1 MLIQPVVTDVYNED
15 SYLEFALQS
24 TRDYYDAMI
33 DLVHEDLRIFKEE
46 DYEDY
51 LDDDLTKESR
61 LDKVKKILNKLWEQ
75 ICLYFKKFRNW
86 MVLKCTQFE
95 KQLKMAS
102 PIIDEY
108 YTKVKLKGYPNICR
122 RTELGQRFSEIYSII
137 YTTQAEINQDSFDY
151 DKSAQEVIDKLN
163 RGYSLKEDSPK
174 EILEDWLDKVVL
186 GKSVVVELERKDISY
201 DNVKYYMK
209 QCVNIIENFTKMR
222 SITERRY
229 YTEQEAKGI
238 HKLLTLDIS
247 IVDILFRGLI
257 YWYSFIFEYVLE
269 CIKLYKKDHPQEIKE
284 EE

>member
-1 MLIQPVVTDVYNED
+1 MLIQPVITDVYNED

-24 TRDYYDAMI
+24 TRDYYDNMVSLI
-33 DLVHEDLRIFKEE
+33 HEELRIFKE
-46 DYEDY
+46 DDEDY

-61 LDKVKKILNKLWEQ
+61 LDKVKKILKKLWEQ

-86 MVLKCTQFE
+86 MVLKCTKFE
-95 KQLKMAS
+95 KQLKMVS

-122 RTELGQRFSEIYSII
+122 RSELAQRFSEIYSIV
-137 YTTQAEINQDSFDY
+137 YTTQTSLNQDSFDY

-163 RGYSLKEDSPK
+163 KGYSLKEDSPK

-209 QCVNIIENFTKMR
+209 QCVNIIENFTKMK
-222 SITERRY
+222 SITDNRY
-229 YTEQEAKGI
+229 YTEKEAKDI